1 MKWTINNNGK
11 RQMGGIR
18 RCKKWEGRNN
28 GGKEGDQ
35 KARKS
40 ERRRRKIKLRSLRS
54 IGNMRQL
61 MGQNMNWDQQW
72 EFIIYTQSVTDR
84 EESHI

>member
-1 MKWTINNNGK
+1 MVKDRWAES
-11 RQMGGIR
+11 GGVKSGREGITVER
-18 RCKKWEGRNN
+18 R
-28 GGKEGDQ
+28 GGQ

-72 EFIIYTQSVTDR
+72 EFIIYTESVTDR